1 MALPVTYVAGQVLE
15 AQELN
20 DSFIYVEPGSKL
32 ITAATFTNVS
42 TVSMA
47 ASTFTSTYNEYQVF
61 FTLTAASAA
70 GAIGIRVNNA
80 GTPRTAANYAY
91 EWVFRQ
97 SNGFSSGSNAASQT
111 SANFAATNTTPQ
123 FRATF
128 TVSDPVSASA
138 TTEIYG
144 YISARNPADTTL
156 QSSGAFASRY
166 AVTEANDGLT
176 FFPASGTF
184 SGYYRVYGM
193 RQS

>member
-32 ITAATFTNVS
+32 ITAATFTTVS

-47 ASTFTSTYNEYQVF
+47 ASTFTSTYDEYQVF
-61 FTLTAASAA
+61 FALTAASAG

-80 GTPRTAANYAY
+80 GTARTAANYAHQFVY
-91 EWVFRQ
+91 RQ
-97 SNGFSSGSNAASQT
+97 SNGFSNGNDATGQT
-111 SANFAATNTTPQ
+111 SLSFAGTSTTP
-123 FRATF
+123 FYRTAF
-128 TVSDPVSASA
+128 TVSLPTSA
-138 TTEIYG
+138 TLATRMHGTITSR
-144 YISARNPADTTL
+144 SALNDL
-156 QSSGAFASRY
+156 DISGAWG
-166 AVTEANDGLT
+166 AVYTTAEANDGLT

>member
-32 ITAATFTNVS
+32 ITAATFTTVS

-47 ASTFTSTYNEYQVF
+47 ASTFTSTYDEYQVF
-61 FTLTAASAA
+61 FTLTAASAG

-80 GTPRTAANYAY
+80 GSPRTAANYAY
-91 EWVFRQ
+91 EFVYRQ
-97 SNGFSSGSNAASQT
+97 DNGFSNGANATAQT
-111 SANFAATNTTPQ
+111 SLSIAGTSTGPLYRT
-123 FRATF
+123 TF
-128 TVSDPVSASA
+128 TVSNPVSASQ
-138 TTEIYG
+138 TTQIYG
-144 YISARNPADTTL
+144 NVTARDTTNAL
-156 QSSGAFASRY
+156 TIGGVFGARY
-166 AVTEANDGLT
+166 AVAEANDGLT